1 MLLLKKRTYTNSILI
16 AFVNFVTNLKN
27 IRKILLIVVLL
38 QSVFASA
45 QPGKNIPQFD
55 RRKFHF
61 GFSLGGNT
69 ADFRYQFQPGVY
81 NGDSIV
87 NVQILKVPGF
97 NFGIVSSWDISEIFH
112 IRFLP
117 SLSFQEREFRYGV
130 LEDNDVIFKS
140 TRLESTFLDFPLMLK
155 LRTKR
160 INNFAAYGLTGLQY
174 SLDLASQAEV
184 KTSPGE
190 EIMKMKRSDF
200 ATQFGGGFDFFMAYY
215 KFSIEIKLSNGF
227 TNTLIQEDTF
237 YTAPLN
243 SLMTKVWWF
252 TITFE
257 G

>member
-1 MLLLKKRTYTNSILI
+1 MILKIIL
-16 AFVNFVTNLKN
+16 
-27 IRKILLIVVLL
+27 KILFLSFLF
-38 QSVFASA
+38 QGFHANA

-69 ADFRYQFQPGVY
+69 ADFRYRFQPGVY
-81 NGDSIV
+81 NGDSII
-87 NVQILKVPGF
+87 NVGIQKVPGF

-130 LEDNDVIFKS
+130 LEDNDLIFKT

-160 INNFAAYGLTGLQY
+160 INNFAAYGLTGIQY
-174 SLDLASQAEV
+174 SLDLASQSGV

-190 EIMKMKRSDF
+190 EVMKMKRSDF

-215 KFSIEIKLSNGF
+215 KFSIEIKISNGF
-227 TNTLIQEDTF
+227 SDALIQEDTF

-243 SLMTKVWWF
+243 SLKTKVWWF